1 MHLTMASIEQKIA
14 KNDFLE
20 VELVKLLHSPAPE
33 YYISAKKIFETKEEH
48 VTRIYG
54 RSVLIL
60 MLSGTLRFLEDGKK
74 ISLEAGEYYI
84 QRQGLFQ
91 EGLPLSAPPT
101 YYYIEF
107 KGQFAEGGE
116 LALRGRFD
124 RNLIEPIFLTLRSSE
139 NDFFRNAGM
148 NEIFALLCRERA
160 DGSTAHKIRRFINS
174 NYSAALTLETIARE
188 FGYTEDY
195 VTRLFK
201 KEFGIT
207 PHKHLSNT
215 RLEHAL
221 RLLNNT
227 DLPVERVSEAVGYAD
242 FSSFWRAFKQK
253 YSLSPGEIRKN
264 RARGSVTR
272 KA

>member
-1 MHLTMASIEQKIA
+1 MASVEQKIA
-14 KNDFLE
+14 KIDFYRGDFM
-20 VELVKLLHSPAPE
+20 KLTHSPAPE
-33 YYISAKKIFETKEEH
+33 YYISAKKIFEPKEEH

-60 MLSGTLRFLEDGKK
+60 MLSGTLKFLEDGKE

-91 EGLPLSAPPT
+91 EGLPISAPPI

-107 KGQFAEGGE
+107 KGQFAEEGA
-116 LALRGRFD
+116 LTLRGRFD

-139 NDFFRNAGM
+139 NVFFRNAGM
-148 NEIFALLCRERA
+148 NEIFALLCGERA
-160 DGSTAHKIRRFINS
+160 ADSTAHKIRRFINS
-174 NYSAALTLETIARE
+174 NYSTALTLETIARE

-195 VTRLFK
+195 ITRLFK

-207 PHKHLSNT
+207 PHKHLAGI

-227 DLPVERVSEAVGYAD
+227 DLPIERVSEAVGYAD

-264 RARGSVTR
+264 RAHGSVTGEV
-272 KA
+272 